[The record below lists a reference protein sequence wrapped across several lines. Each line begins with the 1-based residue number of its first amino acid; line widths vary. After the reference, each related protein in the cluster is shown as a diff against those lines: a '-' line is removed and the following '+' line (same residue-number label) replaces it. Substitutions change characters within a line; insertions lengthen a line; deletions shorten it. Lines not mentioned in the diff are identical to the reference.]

1 MKSGILHKRYAQALY
16 DIAVEQNQLERV
28 QNDLKLINQVMDE
41 NHRELR
47 LPMINPTIPPAKKR
61 RIFRDIFGQ
70 HIHPV
75 TLTYFDILF
84 RKGREKEIPGI
95 AAQFEEVYLEHH
107 NQVRV
112 QLTTAL
118 PVDEA
123 TKQKI
128 AALAAQKTTKT
139 ILIEEHTDPTIIGG
153 FKIKIDDYL
162 FDASIDTMLK
172 RLRAKFKKNLYVRE
186 F

>member
-16 DIAVEQNQLERV
+16 EIAVEQNQLEKV
-28 QNDLKLINQVMDE
+28 NNDLRLINRVMEE
-41 NHRELR
+41 NQRDLR

-61 RIFRDIFGQ
+61 RIFREIFGQ

-95 AAQFEEVYLEHH
+95 AERFEEVYLQHH
-107 NQVRV
+107 NQVKA
-112 QLTTAL
+112 QLITAMPL
-118 PVDEA
+118 EEVI
-123 TKQKI
+123 KQKI
-128 AALAAQKTTKT
+128 VEAASEKTHKT
-139 ILIEEHTDPTIIGG
+139 VLIDELTDPSIIGG

-162 FDASIDTMLK
+162 YDASIDTMLK

>member
-1 MKSGILHKRYAQALY
+1 MKSGTLHKRYAQALY
-16 DIAVEQNQLERV
+16 EIAVEQNELERV
-28 QNDLKLINQVMDE
+28 NNDVKLINQVMDE

-61 RIFRDIFGQ
+61 RVFREIFGQ
-70 HIHPV
+70 HIHPI

-95 AAQFEEVYLEHH
+95 AACFTDVYLEHH

-112 QLTTAL
+112 FLTTAI
-118 PVDEA
+118 PVNEH

-128 AALAAQKTTKT
+128 AALANQQIQKNV
-139 ILIEEHTDPTIIGG
+139 LLEEHIDPEIIGG
-153 FKIKIDDYL
+153 FKIRVEDYL
-162 FDASIDTMLK
+162 YDASVDTMLK
-172 RLRAKFKKNLYVRE
+172 RLKTKFKKNLYVRE

>member
-28 QNDLKLINQVMDE
+28 YQDVILINKVMEE

-61 RIFRDIFGQ
+61 RIFREIFGQ
-70 HIHPV
+70 HIHAV

-95 AAQFEEVYLEHH
+95 AVRFADVYLEHH
-107 NQVRV
+107 NQVNAT
-112 QLTTAL
+112 LTTAVEL
-118 PVDEA
+118 DKN

-128 AALAAQKTTKT
+128 IALASQKTQKT
-139 ILIEEHTDPTIIGG
+139 VVLHEHIDPSIIAG

-162 FDASIDTMLK
+162 YDASVDTMLK
-172 RLRAKFKKNLYVRE
+172 RLRAKFKKNLYIRE